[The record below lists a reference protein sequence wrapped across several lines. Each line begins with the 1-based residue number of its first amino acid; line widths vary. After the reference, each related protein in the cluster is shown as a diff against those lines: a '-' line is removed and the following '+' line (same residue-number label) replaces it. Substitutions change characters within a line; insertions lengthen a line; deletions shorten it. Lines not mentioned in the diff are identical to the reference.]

1 MGLCFSWQAGLRDV
15 NLPNTSFA
23 SSPKNIHALPNNGSL
38 FHSPISIRVFICLIN
53 FLKNRFA
60 FKNPLLC
67 EGILPPGLI
76 GPVLN
81 GIAFDDFLD

>member
-1 MGLCFSWQAGLRDV
+1 MVL
-15 NLPNTSFA
+15 SFIPP
-23 SSPKNIHALPNNGSL
+23 SAL
-38 FHSPISIRVFICLIN
+38 RVFICLIN

>member
-1 MGLCFSWQAGLRDV
+1 MVL
-15 NLPNTSFA
+15 SFIPP
-23 SSPKNIHALPNNGSL
+23 SAL
-38 FHSPISIRVFICLIN
+38 RVFICLIN
-53 FLKNRFA
+53 FLKNRVA